1 MDERLARF
9 AVDRARALGAQ
20 YAEARI
26 QRNLESEAIL
36 RNGNPEPAVIGDAL
50 GIGIRVLVNG
60 SLAFSATNM
69 LTEESV
75 RSLVEGAIKRA
86 KSAAK
91 FTKQKIGFSNEK
103 SHQAKWS
110 APEKKNIENV
120 GIEDLA
126 RVLKELDNS
135 IKNGKNGVEFPNR
148 LFFLRTMLVE
158 RIYVNSDGANLR
170 GRVPRLQFHSYISAK
185 HSGKTSTVTIPAG
198 YAQLGESG
206 GWEVLDRFNL
216 FEYVPKTAEE
226 LADVVKAEKKPP
238 TETVDVILGP
248 EVSGLV
254 SHESCGHPGEAD
266 RILGREGAQAGE
278 SYLKSNDI
286 GYKIG
291 SEQAFVSDDPT
302 LPNSMGFY
310 LYDEEGVPA
319 RKRALI
325 SKGIISSFL
334 HNRESAHDLN
344 TSSNASARSVRYDR
358 EPIVRMANTYIEP
371 GDYTF
376 EGMVKDVKLGVYIK
390 SFMEWNIDDKRLNQR
405 YVGLESYLIEK
416 GEVKHHV
423 KDPILEI
430 TTPKLY
436 GSLDARGNDLKF
448 MGATCGKGDPMQ
460 GIPVW
465 TGGPHVRL
473 RNIRVAAR

>member
-1 MDERLARF
+1 MDEDLARF
-9 AVDRARALGAQ
+9 AVDRARDLGVQ

-26 QRNLESEAIL
+26 QRDLESEAIL
-36 RNGNPEPAVIGDAL
+36 RNGNPEPAIIGDAL
-50 GIGIRVLVNG
+50 GIGVRVLVNG
-60 SLAFSATNM
+60 SMAFAATNM

-75 RSLVEGAIKRA
+75 RNLVEGAIRRA
-86 KSAAK
+86 KGAAK
-91 FTKQKIGFSNEK
+91 FTTQKVGFASEN

-110 APEKKNIENV
+110 AAEKKNIENV
-120 GIEDLA
+120 GIGELA
-126 RVLKELDNS
+126 KVLKELDDL
-135 IKNGKNGVEFPNR
+135 IRNGKNGVEFPNR

-158 RIYVNSDGANLR
+158 RIYVNSEGASLH
-170 GRVPRLQFHSYISAK
+170 GRVPRLQFHSFIAAK
-185 HSGKTSTVTIPAG
+185 HDGKISTVTIPPG

-226 LADVVKAEKKPP
+226 LAQVVKAEKKPP
-238 TETVDVILGP
+238 SETVDVILGP

-254 SHESCGHPGEAD
+254 SHESSGHPGEAD

-278 SYLKSNDI
+278 SYLKSNDV
-286 GYKIG
+286 GYKVG

-319 RKRALI
+319 RKRVLI
-325 SKGIISSFL
+325 SGGIISSFL
-334 HNRESAHDLN
+334 HNRESAFDLD

-358 EPIVRMANTYIEP
+358 EPIVRMANTFIEP
-371 GDYTF
+371 GDYTL
-376 EGMVKDVKLGVYIK
+376 EEMVRDIKLGVYIK

-405 YVGLESYLIEK
+405 YVGLESYLIEN
-416 GEVKHHV
+416 GQVKHHV

-436 GSLDARGNDLKF
+436 SSLDARGNDLKF
-448 MGATCGKGDPMQ
+448 MGAMCGKGDPMQ

-465 TGGPHVRL
+465 TGGPHIRL

>member
-1 MDERLARF
+1 MDESLAYF
-9 AVDRARALGAQ
+9 AVDKARFLGAQ

-26 QRNLESEAIL
+26 QRDLESQAIL
-36 RNGNPEPAVIGDAL
+36 RNGSPEPAIIGDAL
-50 GIGIRVLVNG
+50 GIGVRVLFDG
-60 SLAFSATNM
+60 ALAFAATNI
-69 LTEESV
+69 LTHVSI
-75 RSLVEGAIKRA
+75 RNLVEGAVKRA

-91 FTKQKIGFSNEK
+91 FAKQKVGFSAEK
-103 SHQAKWS
+103 SYQAKWA
-110 APEKKNIENV
+110 APEKKSLENV
-120 GIEDLA
+120 GIEELA
-126 RVLKELDNS
+126 SVLRDVDNS
-135 IKNGKNGVEFPNR
+135 IKEGKKGVEFPNR

-158 RIYVNSDGANLR
+158 RLYVNSDGASWS
-170 GRVPRLQFHSYISAK
+170 GRVPRLQFHSYIATK
-185 HSGKTSTVTIPAG
+185 HDGKITSVTIPAG

-216 FEYVPKTAEE
+216 FEYVQKTAEE
-226 LADVVKAEKKPP
+226 LAEVVKADKKPP
-238 TETVDVILGP
+238 SETVDVILGP

-278 SYLKSNDI
+278 SYLTSKDI
-286 GYKIG
+286 GYKVG

-325 SKGIISSFL
+325 SAGIISSFL
-334 HNRESAHDLN
+334 HNRESAYDLG
-344 TSSNASARSVRYDR
+344 TFSNASARSVRYDR

-376 EGMVKDVKLGVYIK
+376 EEMVHEVKLGVYIK

-405 YVGLESYLIEK
+405 YVGLESYLIED
-416 GEVKHHV
+416 GEIKHHIR
-423 KDPILEI
+423 DPILEI

-436 GSLDARGNDLKF
+436 SSLDARAKDLKF

-465 TGGPHVRL
+465 TGGPHIRL
-473 RNIRVAAR
+473 RNIKVAAR